1 MIIKIDNREDSE
13 IFNQCNKLL
22 DLTKHTIIQENLP
35 LGDII
40 IYDNNNKEKIIIER
54 KTVKDLAASIKDGRY
69 SEQSFRLTNC
79 SQHNHNIMYLIE
91 GNLDGFKHYSDQ
103 RVNQN
108 VLWSAI
114 VSLNYFKGFSIIK
127 TSSLK
132 ESCDFLICLINKVDK
147 EKDKKP
153 YYSTSNI
160 NQEINNNEN
169 NNEHNNNTDENKE
182 YVDVIKRS
190 KKDNIDQSNILQI
203 MLCQIPN
210 ISIASAKAVCDKY
223 QNMKE
228 LVEDLSEEGTN
239 CLDDIM
245 IKTSGIKEDGK
256 QKLRK
261 LSKTCKENI
270 KNFILGIKSN

>member
-1 MIIKIDNREDSE
+1 MIIKIDNREDVE
-13 IFNQCNKLL
+13 IFNHCNKIL
-22 DLTKHTIIQENLP
+22 DLTKHTILQENLP

-40 IYDNNNKEKIIIER
+40 IYDNNNEEKVIIER

-69 SEQSFRLTNC
+69 TEQSFRLTNC

-103 RVNQN
+103 RVNQS

-114 VSLNYFKGFSIIK
+114 VSLNYFKGFSVIK

-132 ESCDFLICLINKVDK
+132 ESCDFIISLINKLEKD
-147 EKDKKP
+147 KDKKP
-153 YYSTSNI
+153 YYSSNSIQVDVNKDNENKNVESKSNI
-160 NQEINNNEN
+160 
-169 NNEHNNNTDENKE
+169 E
-182 YVDVIKRS
+182 YADVIKRS

-210 ISIASAKAVCDKY
+210 ISIASAKAVCEKY
-223 QNMKE
+223 QNMKD
-228 LVEDLSEEGTN
+228 LVADLDEEGTD

-245 IKTSGIKEDGK
+245 IKTAGVKENGE
-256 QKLRK
+256 QKVRK

-270 KNFILGIKSN
+270 KTFILGNM

>member
-1 MIIKIDNREDSE
+1 MIIKIDNREDVE
-13 IFNQCNKLL
+13 IFNHCNKIL
-22 DLTKHTIIQENLP
+22 DLTKHTILQENLP

-40 IYDNNNKEKIIIER
+40 IYDNNNEEKVIIER

-69 SEQSFRLTNC
+69 TEQSFRLTNC

-103 RVNQN
+103 RVNQS

-114 VSLNYFKGFSIIK
+114 VSLNYFKGFSVIK
-127 TSSLK
+127 TISLK
-132 ESCDFLICLINKVDK
+132 ESCDFIISLINKLEKD
-147 EKDKKP
+147 KDKKP
-153 YYSTSNI
+153 YYSSNSIQVDVNKDNENKNVESKSNI
-160 NQEINNNEN
+160 
-169 NNEHNNNTDENKE
+169 E
-182 YVDVIKRS
+182 YADVIKRS

-210 ISIASAKAVCDKY
+210 ISIASAKAVCEKY
-223 QNMKE
+223 QNMKD
-228 LVEDLSEEGTN
+228 LVADLDEEGTD

-245 IKTSGIKEDGK
+245 IKTAGVKENGE
-256 QKLRK
+256 QKVRK

-270 KNFILGIKSN
+270 KTFILGNM